1 MTDIAK
7 KNYIEAHP
15 TRQGRATLANRP
27 GPLRWT

>member
-1 MTDIAK
+1 MIDIAK

-27 GPLRWT
+27 GPM